1 MSNYLDYKMKTRQ
14 PKDIETPYSGV
25 TNKAYQIEKKRL
37 QLELLNIQQK
47 IIQEKQRVIIIF
59 EGRDAAGKGS
69 TIKRFTENLMP
80 KHFST
85 IELGVP
91 TTAESKNWFKR
102 YERQFPNPGHMTFFD
117 RSWYTRALIEPTMGY
132 CSKRQYQNF
141 MSGVLDWEHQL
152 ITEGIILVKFYLSID
167 KQTQLYRLENRIND
181 PLRYWKFS
189 DTDLKA
195 RKEWEVFTQFKEQMF
210 KHTSSRISPW
220 VVINGNIKRE
230 ARLTSMLYL
239 VRKLSGQRFKPLTG
253 ENIRERHSI
262 EVNGV
267 KFQGLTL
274 RQFSILQELKEHK
287 ELFEDIE
294 N

>member
-1 MSNYLDYKMKTRQ
+1 MKTRQ

-37 QLELLNIQQK
+37 QLELLNIQQN
-47 IIQEKQRVIIIF
+47 IILEKLRVIIIF

-80 KHFST
+80 KHLST

-91 TTAESKNWFKR
+91 TTAEAKNWFKR
-102 YERQFPNPGHMTFFD
+102 YERHFPNPGHMTFFD

-141 MSGVLDWEHQL
+141 MSSVLDWEHQL
-152 ITEGIILVKFYLSID
+152 INDGIILIKFYLSID
-167 KQTQLYRLENRIND
+167 KQTQLYRLQNRIND

-239 VRKLSGQRFKPLTG
+239 IRKLSGKRFKPLTG
-253 ENIRERHSI
+253 ENIKESHSI

>member
-1 MSNYLDYKMKTRQ
+1 MKTRQ

-47 IIQEKQRVIIIF
+47 IILEKLRVIIIF

-80 KHFST
+80 KHLST

-102 YERQFPNPGHMTFFD
+102 YERQFPNPGHMTFFY
-117 RSWYTRALIEPTMGY
+117 RSWYTRALIEPTMDY

-195 RKEWEVFTQFKEQMF
+195 SKEWEVFTQFKEQMF

-287 ELFEDIE
+287 ELFEGID